1 MIKKAYIGIDPGSV
15 SGCIAIIYL
24 DESENIKGTST
35 IEFAK
40 HTTKEWYESLKE
52 QTVGYNCLCVLEK
65 VHTMPKQGI
74 VSAGKFMKHVGH
86 TEAFLIA
93 LGIPFKEVTPQTW
106 MKHYGMKKLKDE
118 TKPAWKRRLRERL
131 QRIMPEFK
139 VNNSNADAMLI
150 AYYAA
155 INF

>member
-1 MIKKAYIGIDPGSV
+1 MMKCYIGIDPGSV

-24 DESENIKGTST
+24 NESGDIEKTST

-40 HTTKEWYESLKE
+40 HTTKEWYEMLKE
-52 QTVGYNCLCVLEK
+52 QTVEYDCLCVLEK

-86 TEAFLIA
+86 VEAFLIT

-118 TKPAWKRRLRERL
+118 TKPAWKQRLRERL

-139 VNNSNADAMLI
+139 VTNNTADAMLI